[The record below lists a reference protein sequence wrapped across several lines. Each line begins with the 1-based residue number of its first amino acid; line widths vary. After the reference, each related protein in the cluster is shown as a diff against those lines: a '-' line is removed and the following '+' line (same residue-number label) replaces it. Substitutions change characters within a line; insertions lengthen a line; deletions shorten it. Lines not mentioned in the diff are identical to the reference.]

1 MLPHVAN
8 TTVSRGVAIGPAREP
23 TTGLWRLKLRR
34 GPPNAQ
40 SNRAA
45 AQGYDTGPSNSGDGR
60 EHHVRIWGAD
70 CPVGLRAQNAA
81 AELRGDP
88 LRSRGEFDARIGHV
102 PRRSAGKPLR
112 IEAAGQW
119 EP

>member
-1 MLPHVAN
+1 M
-8 TTVSRGVAIGPAREP
+8 
-23 TTGLWRLKLRR
+23 
-34 GPPNAQ
+34 
-40 SNRAA
+40 
-45 AQGYDTGPSNSGDGR
+45 
-60 EHHVRIWGAD
+60 
-70 CPVGLRAQNAA
+70 GLRAQNAA

-102 PRRSAGKPLR
+102 ARRSAGKPLR